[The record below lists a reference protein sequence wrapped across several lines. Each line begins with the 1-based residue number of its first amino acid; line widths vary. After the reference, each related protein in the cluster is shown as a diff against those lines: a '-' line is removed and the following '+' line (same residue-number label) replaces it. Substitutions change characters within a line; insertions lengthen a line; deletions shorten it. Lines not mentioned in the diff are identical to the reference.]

1 MTNKRYLTHVVS
13 EDLNEKMVFIGG
25 PRQVGKTTLA
35 TDLIS
40 TTCHNAI
47 YLNWD
52 DLADKETILQKRWSP
67 DNDLIILDEIHKY
80 PFWKTFVKGV
90 FDKQKKRHRFLI
102 TGSARLDLYR
112 KGGDSLQGRYFYYRL
127 HPFSAQEV
135 AIGRLNKTRPS
146 PFDALQFERTIDQ
159 QVIDALYRFGGFPE
173 PFLKQ
178 SQRALGR
185 WQQNRNERLLRE
197 DIRELEPVR
206 EIGKLA
212 MLHHALPHR
221 AGQLLSLNALKEDVS
236 ASYSGVSHWM
246 DILESF
252 YYCYRIYPYT
262 TNTVKSLK
270 KEPKLYL
277 WDWSEVR
284 DEGSRFENMI
294 AGHLLKFCHFLRDY
308 EGLDMQLHFVRDKDK
323 RELDFLVC
331 VADKPWFGVEVKT
344 TDTQIASS
352 LRSLKNIV
360 KVPFV
365 YQVLK
370 KPDVDYEDD
379 HNIRVMSANKFLSAL
394 I

>member
-1 MTNKRYLTHVVS
+1 
-13 EDLNEKMVFIGG
+13 
-25 PRQVGKTTLA
+25 
-35 TDLIS
+35 
-40 TTCHNAI
+40 
-47 YLNWD
+47 
-52 DLADKETILQKRWSP
+52 
-67 DNDLIILDEIHKY
+67 
-80 PFWKTFVKGV
+80 
-90 FDKQKKRHRFLI
+90 
-102 TGSARLDLYR
+102 
-112 KGGDSLQGRYFYYRL
+112 
-127 HPFSAQEV
+127 
-135 AIGRLNKTRPS
+135 
-146 PFDALQFERTIDQ
+146 
-159 QVIDALYRFGGFPE
+159 
-173 PFLKQ
+173 
-178 SQRALGR
+178 
-185 WQQNRNERLLRE
+185 
-197 DIRELEPVR
+197 
-206 EIGKLA
+206 
-212 MLHHALPHR
+212 
-221 AGQLLSLNALKEDVS
+221 
-236 ASYSGVSHWM
+236 M